1 MAAALQSYHDT
12 RCFLQKIEDLEYKVT
27 VLEDNKRALMDALED
42 CVYHSQPEEQSSKS
56 VAAAEAA
63 QEAARKAC
71 TCEAADLQYEAAQSY
86 VRACGELKKVTE
98 LFSEAG
104 PAAGVLILVH
114 CDTACQQAVSALP

>member
-12 RCFLQKIEDLEYKVT
+12 RCFLQKIDDLEYK
-27 VLEDNKRALMDALED
+27 VLEDNKRALMDALKAY
-42 CVYHSQPEEQSSKS
+42 VYHSQEQSSKS

-71 TCEAADLQYEAAQSY
+71 KAADLQYKAAQSGM
-86 VRACGELKKVTE
+86 RASGELRKITE
-98 LFSEAG
+98 LISEAG